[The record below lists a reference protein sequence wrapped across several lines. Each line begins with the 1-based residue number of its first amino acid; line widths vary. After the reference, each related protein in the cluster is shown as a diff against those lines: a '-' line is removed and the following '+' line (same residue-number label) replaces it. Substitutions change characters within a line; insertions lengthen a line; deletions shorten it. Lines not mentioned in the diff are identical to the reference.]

1 MVLAVSLVL
10 LKGDGMIDSPG
21 LHVFPSSLYEAQLA
35 ARLGS
40 RYKECHD
47 VQESALALS
56 SSSSKATQQKAGDAT
71 TVGATPSS
79 ASLSPVLPVVG
90 TPDGTGGGM
99 VFGGNDVVVVVPLLS
114 ALFVVVVFAVAFAV
128 AFWVHRRRRCKTAS
142 AGRRKEVNEDAWKST
157 VDVDTGEEY
166 CFKEGRTTWTRPG
179 RSLVGERVL
188 GKLNW

>member
-1 MVLAVSLVL
+1 MLDTHCSAR
-10 LKGDGMIDSPG
+10 KGRHDYVTGSKVAGPN
-21 LHVFPSSLYEAQLA
+21 VFHA
-35 ARLGS
+35 
-40 RYKECHD
+40 
-47 VQESALALS
+47 S
-56 SSSSKATQQKAGDAT
+56 SSTKAHADIG
-71 TVGATPSS
+71 
-79 ASLSPVLPVVG
+79 
-90 TPDGTGGGM
+90 PD
-99 VFGGNDVVVVVPLLS
+99 VVVPLLI

-166 CFKEGRTTWTRPG
+166 YFKEGRTTWTRPG

>member
-10 LKGDGMIDSPG
+10 LKGDGIIDSPG
-21 LHVFPSSLYEAQLA
+21 LDVFPSSLYEAQLA

-47 VQESALALS
+47 VQESALAPS
-56 SSSSKATQQKAGDAT
+56 SSSSKATQQNAGDAT

-99 VFGGNDVVVVVPLLS
+99 VFGGNGVVMVVPLLI
-114 ALFVVVVFAVAFAV
+114 ALFVVVVFAV

-142 AGRRKEVNEDAWKST
+142 WQ
-157 VDVDTGEEY
+157 EE
-166 CFKEGRTTWTRPG
+166 
-179 RSLVGERVL
+179 RSQ
-188 GKLNW
+188 

>member
-1 MVLAVSLVL
+1 
-10 LKGDGMIDSPG
+10 MIDSPG
-21 LHVFPSSLYEAQLA
+21 LHVFSSPLYEAQLA

-40 RYKECHD
+40 WYKECHD
-47 VQESALALS
+47 VQESALAPS

-90 TPDGTGGGM
+90 PPDGTGGGM
-99 VFGGNDVVVVVPLLS
+99 FFGGNDVVVPLLS
-114 ALFVVVVFAVAFAV
+114 ALLVVVVFAVAFAV

-166 CFKEGRTTWTRPG
+166 CFKEGRTT
-179 RSLVGERVL
+179 
-188 GKLNW
+188 